1 MPGRSDDAASVD
13 ESVTPLSA
21 APARTKEYTEVGET
35 VAGILR
41 AAEEAAEQIR
51 ADARAQGNKIMER
64 ARVVAEGRIEELTRE
79 AERIRR
85 EAEDYAGD
93 IRTAVESYGS
103 QQRRDA
109 EEEAG
114 RILAQAEEQARAMR
128 AAAEGMAEQI
138 EGDARQRNEQLRDE
152 ARSLEERRQ
161 RVLEEVREMV
171 AQLNELIPAP
181 AARTDEAE
189 LLDALPVERGR

>member
-1 MPGRSDDAASVD
+1 VPGRSDDAAPID
-13 ESVTPLSA
+13 ESVTPLKA
-21 APARTKEYTEVGET
+21 APDRTKEYTEVGET

-51 ADARAQGNKIMER
+51 TDARAQGNKIMER

-79 AERIRR
+79 AERVRR
-85 EAEDYAGD
+85 EAEDYASD
-93 IRTAVESYGS
+93 IRAAVEGYAS
-103 QQRRDA
+103 QQRREA

-114 RILAQAEEQARAMR
+114 RILERAEEQARAMR

-161 RVLEEVREMV
+161 RVLEEIREMV
-171 AQLNELIPAP
+171 AQLNELIPTP
-181 AARTDEAE
+181 AARKDEGE
-189 LLDALPVERGR
+189 LLDALPVERPR